1 MTANES
7 LACAGDL
14 MQRDIIAVTPD
25 TPILDVHRL
34 FVEEE
39 IHGAPVVD
47 DDGIVYGVISTLD
60 LLRVVRDELEP
71 GAASTTTTYFRDELP
86 YSGPDWQR
94 MPEDFQDRMQA
105 LTARDAMTKEL
116 VMVSPD
122 ASFPEIA
129 RTMLKHHVHRVLV
142 GKDRMLEG
150 VITSFDL
157 LRVIAREPR
166 RTERTAVRHT
176 GYTR

>member
-1 MTANES
+1 
-7 LACAGDL
+7 
-14 MQRDIIAVTPD
+14 MQTDIIAVTPD

-39 IHGAPVVD
+39 IHGAPVVG
-47 DDGIVYGVISTLD
+47 DDGVVYGVISTLD
-60 LLRVVRDELEP
+60 LLRIVRDELEP
-71 GAASTTTTYFRDELP
+71 GAGGTTTTYFRDELP

-94 MPEDFQDRMQA
+94 MPEDFQDRMQT
-105 LTARDAMTKEL
+105 LTARDAMTREL

-122 ASFPEIA
+122 TGFAEIA
-129 RTMLKHHVHRVLV
+129 RTMLTHHVHRVLV
-142 GKDRMLEG
+142 GKERMLEG

-166 RTERTAVRHT
+166 RPERVPVRHT
-176 GYTR
+176 GYSR